1 MTSNILKEIEAA
13 LIQGE
18 HSMSDDL
25 KKAHDQLTEIRATA
39 EELALAI
46 NSQAVFAD
54 EVLAFIEGLPEAQQE
69 GRAAKAAL
77 NMAHS
82 VAKTLQLSERSAW
95 NISEAGGTAQDLI
108 KKGASKDD

>member
-1 MTSNILKEIEAA
+1 MN
-13 LIQGE
+13 
-18 HSMSDDL
+18 DDL

-46 NSQAVFAD
+46 NSQAVFAH
-54 EVLAFIEGLPEAQQE
+54 EVLQFIESLPEAQQE

-82 VAKTLQLSERSAW
+82 LAKTLQLSERSAW
-95 NISEAGGTAQDLI
+95 NISEAGGIAQELI
-108 KKGASKDD
+108 KKGGKSD